1 MASTFPPDNLTTQE
15 EIDYLANIRTT
26 ARRIFVG
33 KLFKDRRKHQ
43 IPLPDGMEGRR
54 WDDVNKKL
62 DRIAD
67 DTGWLNKLLAG
78 IFKSTA
84 GEVEKKYPSRKK

>member
-15 EIDYLANIRTT
+15 EIDYLQNIRTT

-33 KLFKDRRKHQ
+33 KLFRDRRKHS

-54 WDDVNKKL
+54 WDDVNRKL
-62 DRIAD
+62 DNIEKTTTKSHNILRS
-67 DTGWLNKLLAG
+67 LVS
-78 IFKSTA
+78 IFRVA
-84 GEVEKKYPSRKK
+84 GEEAKRH